1 MSYETFLMSN
11 MIPQSPD
18 VNQKAWAQLEMY
30 CRNLVENEHDTLY
43 IVDGPAGQGGTGRN
57 GFKQAV
63 GNTHQVVVPAKCW
76 KVIMVLGEG
85 PGSDLNKVNEHT
97 RIIAVI
103 MPNDMTV
110 GERWA
115 GFRVSVKDVEAL
127 TGYKFFDKV
136 PAAIIGP
143 LKERVDD
150 VAIAKVKP
158 IVHGGGE

>member
-1 MSYETFLMSN
+1 
-11 MIPQSPD
+11 
-18 VNQKAWAQLEMY
+18 
-30 CRNLVENEHDTLY
+30 
-43 IVDGPAGQGGTGRN
+43 
-57 GFKQAV
+57 
-63 GNTHQVVVPAKCW
+63 
-76 KVIMVLGEG
+76 
-85 PGSDLNKVNEHT
+85 
-97 RIIAVI
+97 
-103 MPNDMTV
+103 MTV

-150 VAIAKVKP
+150 VAIAQVKP

>member
-1 MSYETFLMSN
+1 
-11 MIPQSPD
+11 
-18 VNQKAWAQLEMY
+18 
-30 CRNLVENEHDTLY
+30 
-43 IVDGPAGQGGTGRN
+43 
-57 GFKQAV
+57 
-63 GNTHQVVVPAKCW
+63 VVPAKCW

-150 VAIAKVKP
+150 VAIAQAKP